1 MTEAQV
7 VVNGESRGRPLS
19 DSVFSSP
26 HSTDVTDV
34 DDIPR
39 TNEMARSNAW
49 NKPQISIESVDGDDI
64 VIEPLS
70 SPMTPPE
77 ITLKGLEDSGSTDK
91 EPSMHVEPTR
101 VYPKTPPPS
110 YRFHSHDQRSSCEVD
125 GREESFEVETNP
137 ERNGKRESSDSNSLT
152 ICPST
157 TRSLSLP
164 NGITLDV
171 KRFSSNSDE
180 TVDSEMGSPTEKRK
194 RMRHLAPHL
203 HQDRL
208 GSAGSNL
215 SSPETSD
222 DSSSD
227 GAGEDDKSDI
237 PLLPEQEDDI
247 FIDPELSV
255 IQEQANTKLIS
266 WACSDFVPACH
277 QLLSRCCKNEKSAL
291 IKSANIQADLRS
303 LSNTITFFCSEQ
315 QQRLSQVFPVKQ
327 GENRGV
333 SQSTSTQTFPRPQKN
348 AVEQGDEETGVDR
361 SYAVKVL
368 RSASQSLIAPLLVQ
382 ASQREGF
389 TPALHQAITK
399 ALQKIAWKVEACAS
413 FNNPSHSVEIH
424 EKIFDAKHSE
434 KIRELMIQALPPA
447 QPNLRTGQPS
457 LVKLRKTSLPNISPE
472 PPVIPMRRGQ
482 SVTKKLG
489 EDVVVEADLRHPE
502 LTRTGEPDKDDDD
515 DDVWKEGENE
525 GIEAEESCRQEEESG
540 PAATSDLHVITEEG
554 GVSATDVGR
563 RSPSKKDRSRETTP
577 NLPRRERIATEGE
590 ADLVGKSPL
599 LKKSDLGG
607 SIPNLD
613 REEGDTLNDSNASVK
628 SERYFRPKT
637 FRRTTISLS
646 RKEVQTLGLT
656 VAKRVDESILDDIRV
671 QREREG
677 AHRRSCRQKTRGSK
691 SDEKPP
697 RHVDD
702 GLAPRQRLELE
713 VRDQQHENYGIENPE
728 DLDKV
733 GDRLHN
739 TLTKRFDRYRSA
751 SVSDIIDCEDES
763 APYVDSTT
771 PDPSSSDRES
781 DVFSP
786 QPNQRLELVPRH
798 PQLFRNASAH
808 PSVTTAPSQPASPSY
823 VPARRSMQVTASS
836 SSSSCD
842 WVIVETDKQKKS
854 SMRGRAKATVKKS
867 ISSSGRLAHRLFK
880 TGLSLRNS
888 SSSAKPMSK
897 SLSAADLLDESSVI
911 HQQQCAAP
919 AGPSRL
925 SMSIATSTPSYN
937 TSTLPYRGKRKNTI
951 VRLIRRG
958 KDSRSRS
965 FGKSDKYSTG
975 NYPTWHPEDFDYGSG
990 DKSFAESIE
999 TVSRNAIHSIAFDDE
1014 EQLLISVDMAS
1025 KKLRKK
1031 QGIHNGSSLGSE
1043 YHYSL
1048 SCNILFVSVEALR
1061 LWWDASFLILPLLT
1075 TFTHTLL
1082 AFTA

>member
-1 MTEAQV
+1 MSEAQV
-7 VVNGESRGRPLS
+7 VANGESRGRPLS
-19 DSVFSSP
+19 DSVFS
-26 HSTDVTDV
+26 STDVTDV

-49 NKPQISIESVDGDDI
+49 NKPQISIESVDRDDI
-64 VIEPLS
+64 VIEPVS

-77 ITLKGLEDSGSTDK
+77 VTLKGLEDSGSTDK
-91 EPSMHVEPTR
+91 EPSMCVKRTR

-110 YRFHSHDQRSSCEVD
+110 YRHDARSSCEVD
-125 GREESFEVETNP
+125 GREESYEAETNP
-137 ERNGKRESSDSNSLT
+137 ERNGKRESSDSNSLK
-152 ICPST
+152 ICPTT

-164 NGITLDV
+164 TGITMDV

-203 HQDRL
+203 YQDRL
-208 GSAGSNL
+208 GSTGSNL

-237 PLLPEQEDDI
+237 PLPPEQEDDI

-255 IQEQANTKLIS
+255 MQEQADTKLIS

-277 QLLSRCCKNEKSAL
+277 QLLSRCCKSEKSAL

-348 AVEQGDEETGVDR
+348 VVELGDEETGMDR

-382 ASQREGF
+382 ASQRKGF
-389 TPALHQAITK
+389 TPDLHQAIVK

-413 FNNPSHSVEIH
+413 FNNPSRSVEIH

-434 KIRELMIQALPPA
+434 NVRELMIRALPPA
-447 QPNLRTGQPS
+447 QPNLLTPQPP
-457 LVKLRKTSLPNISPE
+457 LPKLRKTSLPNISPE

-482 SVTKKLG
+482 SVNRKLG
-489 EDVVVEADLRHPE
+489 EDVVVEADLPPPE
-502 LTRTGEPDKDDDD
+502 LTRIGAQDKDDDD

-525 GIEAEESCRQEEESG
+525 GIETEEGCRQEEESE
-540 PAATSDLHVITEEG
+540 PAAATSDLHVITEEG
-554 GVSATDVGR
+554 GVSGA

-590 ADLVGKSPL
+590 ADLVVKSPH
-599 LKKSDLGG
+599 LKKSNLGG

-677 AHRRSCRQKTRGSK
+677 AHRRSCRQKSRGSK

-697 RHVDD
+697 RHVEDKP
-702 GLAPRQRLELE
+702 APGQRLELE
-713 VRDQQHENYGIENPE
+713 LRDQQRENYGIENPE

-739 TLTKRFDRYRSA
+739 TLTKRFNHCRSA
-751 SVSDIIDCEDES
+751 SMSNIIDREDES
-763 APYVDSTT
+763 APYADSTT
-771 PDPSSSDRES
+771 PDPSNSDRES

-786 QPNQRLELVPRH
+786 QPNQRLELVPQH
-798 PQLFRNASAH
+798 KHLFRNASAH
-808 PSVTTAPSQPASPSY
+808 PSVTTESSQPASPSC
-823 VPARRSMQVTASS
+823 VLARRSMQVTASS
-836 SSSSCD
+836 SSSCD
-842 WVIVETDKQKKS
+842 WVMVETDKQKKS

-867 ISSSGRLAHRLFK
+867 ISSSGRLAHRLLK

-888 SSSAKPMSK
+888 SSNAKPMSK

-911 HQQQCAAP
+911 HQQQCAAS

-937 TSTLPYRGKRKNTI
+937 TSTLPNRGKRKNTI

-958 KDSRSRS
+958 KDSRLRS

-990 DKSFAESIE
+990 DKSFADSIE
-999 TVSRNAIHSIAFDDE
+999 TVSRNAIHSIAFDGE

-1031 QGIHNGSSLGSE
+1031 QGIHNGSSLGRES
-1043 YHYSL
+1043 SNPWFQISVNTNIKL
-1048 SCNILFVSVEALR
+1048 VSC
-1061 LWWDASFLILPLLT
+1061 
-1075 TFTHTLL
+1075 TL
-1082 AFTA
+1082 